1 MMRRIN
7 MKKKIGFIGI
17 GNMGGAL
24 LGACAKKVSGNE
36 ILVCDFSVEKV
47 ASAAEKYG
55 CIPSSAE
62 EIARD
67 AEYIFI
73 CVKPQ
78 GARDTFASV
87 QAELSARYDRFVLV
101 SIMAGLEMATV
112 QEMAGGEYPVIRIM
126 PNVAASVGEAVLL
139 CTSTENTPVSAVAGF
154 KDFMSEA
161 GRLDF
166 IPESLID
173 AASAVSG
180 CGPAYV
186 CLFVEALADGAVR
199 CGVPRAKAM
208 EYAVQ
213 TLLGTAKLLM
223 ETGKHPAALKD
234 EVTSPG
240 GTTIA
245 GIEALECG
253 GFRHTVMDAVISAY
267 ERTIELK

>member
-1 MMRRIN
+1 

-24 LGACAKKVSGNE
+24 LDACVKKTDGGE
-36 ILVCDFSVEKV
+36 ILVCDFSAEKV

-78 GARDTFASV
+78 GARETLSSIS
-87 QAELSARYDRFVLV
+87 AELSARNDWFVLV

-112 QEMAGGEYPVIRIM
+112 QDMAGGEYPVIRIM
-126 PNVAASVGEAVLL
+126 PNVAASVGESLLL
-139 CTSTENTPVSAVAGF
+139 CTATENTPEAAVAGF
-154 KDFMSEA
+154 TEFMSEA

-173 AASAVSG
+173 ASSAVSG

-213 TLLGTAKLLM
+213 TLLGTAKLLVD
-223 ETGKHPAALKD
+223 TGKHPAALKD

-245 GIEALECG
+245 GIEALERG
-253 GFRHTVMDAVISAY
+253 RFRHTVMDAVISAY
-267 ERTIELK
+267 ERTLELK

>member
-1 MMRRIN
+1 
-7 MKKKIGFIGI
+7 MKKKLGFIGI

-24 LGACAKKVSGNE
+24 LSACAKKIGGDE
-36 ILVCDFSVEKV
+36 ILVCDFMLDKV
-47 ASAAEKYG
+47 ASAAKEYG

-78 GARDTFASV
+78 GARGTLSSISAT
-87 QAELSARYDRFVLV
+87 LSARYDRFTLV
-101 SIMAGLEMATV
+101 SIMAGLEMKTV
-112 QEMAGGEYPVIRIM
+112 REMAGGEYPVIRIM
-126 PNVAASVGEAVLL
+126 PNVAASVGESMIL
-139 CTSTENTPVSAVAGF
+139 CSTTDNVPESALVGF
-154 KDFMSEA
+154 ADFMSEA
-161 GRLDF
+161 GKLDL

-186 CLFVEALADGAVR
+186 CLFVEALADGAVK

-208 EYAVQ
+208 LYAEQ
-213 TLLGTAKLLM
+213 MLLGTAKLLM
-223 ETGKHPAALKD
+223 ETGKHPAVVKD

-245 GIEALECG
+245 GIEALEMG
-253 GFRHTVMDAVISAY
+253 GFRHSVMDAVSAAY
-267 ERTIELK
+267 ERTLELK